1 MFYKIMTRHFSFR
14 LAMGLGC
21 LLLASCAAIKERT
34 ITEPEGWVAEQQK
47 RQQIKTW
54 ELRGRL
60 GVQTETTGGGLD
72 IIWKQS
78 EQEYSIR
85 LIAPLASGNYLIQGD
100 NDYAE
105 VRYPDG
111 QKEIVDNMDD
121 VFASILEVKLPVTA
135 IKDWIRGLPAR
146 TLLIENIRWND
157 QGLLSNIEQS
167 GWNVEMTKYTG
178 SKILLPHA
186 IYLSRDDKP
195 ELDIRLVLRQ
205 WLIDN

>member
-1 MFYKIMTRHFSFR
+1 MTRHFSFR
-14 LAMGLGC
+14 LAIGLGC
-21 LLLASCAAIKERT
+21 LMLASCAAIKERT
-34 ITEPEGWVAEQQK
+34 IKEPEGWVAEQQQ
-47 RQQIKTW
+47 RQQIQIW

-111 QKEIVDNMDD
+111 QKEIIDNIDD

-146 TLLIENIRWND
+146 TLSIESIRWND
-157 QGLLSNIEQS
+157 QGLLSNIKQS